1 MSRSTRPLKM
11 SEAFKLVKTVGA
23 IVTPAGK
30 HLKITH
36 PLVSQTFTLPYG
48 GSGRPRSPL
57 VCHPN
62 CVSTSKNAMFPEKL
76 LEVLKYLNE
85 IKIQIAEDHEDGRVN
100 SIADESTLIKLL
112 VDKYGEENIE
122 EPPARWWDEDSV
134 SI

>member
-36 PLVSQTFTLPYG
+36 PLVSQTCSLL
-48 GSGRPRSPL
+48 SRARDALRSPL
-57 VCHPN
+57 KYVIRTAKYIKKCHVC
-62 CVSTSKNAMFPEKL
+62 EKL

-85 IKIQIAEDHEDGRVN
+85 IKIQIAEIMRMASI

-122 EPPARWWDEDSV
+122 ASLPV
-134 SI
+134 GGGM